1 MIINRSVDIEDVV
14 RSALSPYITTYCRP
28 LPKSFSLPCIL
39 VQRVGGDDDAT
50 IDSIEV
56 VIDSRADNEAD
67 AGETLRT
74 AIGILKSV
82 AKLQTTAL
90 RHITVNSTGSWGND
104 PVRPDLAM
112 CSARLRVIAHQ
123 ESMEVSINEHA

>member
-28 LPKSFSLPCIL
+28 LPKSFDLPCIL
-39 VQRVGGDDDAT
+39 VQRVGGGDDAT
-50 IDSIEV
+50 IDSFEV
-56 VIDSRADNEAD
+56 VIDSRADSEAD
-67 AGETLRT
+67 ADETLRT
-74 AIGILKSV
+74 SVGILKLV

-90 RHITVNSTGSWGND
+90 RHITVNSSGSWGND